1 MDLIVESSR
10 CSPPTH
16 FMIPLS
22 DKRGTYNTYTVINP
36 ELFLAAHSY
45 TCLLH
50 SISIWLLSHWPNELI
65 VSKTECFSC
74 SPAKPA
80 CLPMSPMGKQP
91 PPCQLWSPNA
101 SVILTSFTATTF
113 NESVKKIK
121 TRRNGSKKKKNESVN
136 CQVYRCSYFQLHPPS
151 STAVLSRHLSPPT
164 PKGPLQMS
172 RPLSQPCVVFS
183 RQMPE

>member
-121 TRRNGSKKKKNESVN
+121 TRRNGSKKKKMNQSTVRST
-136 CQVYRCSYFQLHPPS
+136 VAVISSSTHPPPLLYS
-151 STAVLSRHLSPPT
+151 PATSHPRLQRAPYKCLGLSVSH
-164 PKGPLQMS
+164 
-172 RPLSQPCVVFS
+172 V
-183 RQMPE
+183 